1 VTGIGRDHRS
11 LQRKEFHLSQYQFP
25 PPPYSPPMVDPRSW
39 AMAQPHAAGRAAAL
53 WQLILGALLFLSG
66 SCVVTAVAVVPDEV
80 MNKAIEQQHTVLPP
94 FGNMSPAQE
103 LRLGMSIIS
112 GVMIVAGG
120 VLLLLAFFV
129 RRGGRISTVF
139 SIVFTSVISLILLI
153 NFVSGLLQLAGNPQ
167 VILPL
172 ALFAGIL
179 ALCAITIAK
188 LVAAL
193 KSSGSAQMQAMQQ
206 AYYWMMQHHQA
217 GTYGQ
222 GGYGAIPGQ
231 IPGRDAPA
239 PPIAPPPPPPN
250 DRI

>member
-1 VTGIGRDHRS
+1 MS
-11 LQRKEFHLSQYQFP
+11 
-25 PPPYSPPMVDPRSW
+25 
-39 AMAQPHAAGRAAAL
+39 QPHAAGRAAGL

-66 SCVVTAVAVVPDEV
+66 SCVVTAVAVVPDDV

-139 SIVFTSVISLILLI
+139 SIVFTSVIALVLLI

-172 ALFAGIL
+172 ALFGGIL
-179 ALCAITIAK
+179 ALCAVTIAK

-193 KSSGSAQMQAMQQ
+193 SSSGSAQMQAMQQ
-206 AYYWMMQHHQA
+206 AYYWMMQHQQTE
-217 GTYGQ
+217 GYGYGQ
-222 GGYGAIPGQ
+222 NAGGQ
-231 IPGRDAPA
+231 
-239 PPIAPPPPPPN
+239 PPPPPAAPMPPGPN
-250 DRI
+250 DRV